1 MRNLFLVTLL
11 ILFVSCQSTSGD
23 YTINISADVED
34 DHQIFLVTF
43 DESNKPNVIDTL
55 YVKDGLTSYSGV
67 SKLPDYQSL
76 WVDGIRGS
84 VPVFVEPGEI
94 TVELYKDSIQAS
106 KVSGTKTNVAF
117 KRYIDEINPL
127 FKSFY
132 DIQNEMR
139 NAMVS
144 RDSLG
149 YKDLEEQLKEM
160 ETKFNDYQIDYTKS
174 NPDSYISAMVL
185 IQLVMNKAIDYEVA
199 YEIYNGF
206 SKTIKKTKSAVKIY
220 ELVAPKEAEE
230 TEEAAQDGEVN
241 VGDKAPNFSAPNPND
256 IAVSLN
262 TSLGKLTVLDFWASW
277 CGPCRVDSPNLVK
290 VYNTYK
296 DKGLA
301 IVGIS
306 LDQQNESWKKAIDN
320 DQLDW
325 THVSYLKRWDDPI
338 AAIYGVR
345 SIPQLFLLDENGVVI
360 AKERHAADFIPV
372 LEKILL

>member
-1 MRNLFLVTLL
+1 MRNLFLLPL
-11 ILFVSCQSTSGD
+11 FILFVSCQSTSGD

-34 DHQIFLVTF
+34 DHQIFLVNF

-76 WVDGIRGS
+76 WVDGVRGS

-132 DIQNEMR
+132 EIQNEMR

-174 NPDSYISAMVL
+174 NSDSYISAMVL
-185 IQLVMNKAIDYEVA
+185 IQLVMNKAIDNEVA

-206 SKTIKKTKSAVKIY
+206 SKTIKKTKSAIKIY
-220 ELVAPKEAEE
+220 ELVAPKEVEE

-241 VGDKAPNFSAPNPND
+241 VGDKAPDFSAPNPNN

-262 TSLGKLTVLDFWASW
+262 KSLGKLTVLDFWASW
-277 CGPCRVDSPNLVK
+277 CGPCRVDSSNLVK

-296 DKGLA
+296 AKGLA

-306 LDQQNESWKKAIDN
+306 LDKQKESWKKAIDN

-360 AKERHAADFIPV
+360 AKERHAADFIPF

>member
-34 DHQIFLVTF
+34 DHQIFLVNF

-132 DIQNEMR
+132 EIQNEMR

-185 IQLVMNKAIDYEVA
+185 IQLVMNKAIENEAA

-241 VGDKAPNFSAPNPND
+241 VGDKAPDFSAPNPND

-306 LDQQNESWKKAIDN
+306 LDQQKESWKKAIDN

-360 AKERHAADFIPV
+360 AKERQATDFIPV

>member
-1 MRNLFLVTLL
+1 MRNLFLLTLL

-34 DHQIFLVTF
+34 DHQIFLVNF

-55 YVKDGLTSYSGV
+55 YVKDGLSSYSGV

-132 DIQNEMR
+132 EIQNEMR

-185 IQLVMNKAIDYEVA
+185 IQLVMNKAIDNEVA

-206 SKTIKKTKSAVKIY
+206 SKTIKKTKSAIKIY

-241 VGDKAPNFSAPNPND
+241 VGDKAPDFSAPNPNN

-262 TSLGKLTVLDFWASW
+262 KSLGKLTVLDFWASW

-306 LDQQNESWKKAIDN
+306 LDQQKKSWKKAIDN

-338 AAIYGVR
+338 AAIYSVR

-360 AKERHAADFIPV
+360 AKERHAADFIPF

>member
-1 MRNLFLVTLL
+1 MRNYFLLILL
-11 ILFVSCQSTSGD
+11 ILFVSCQSSSGD

-34 DHQIFLVTF
+34 NHQIFLVNF

-55 YVKDGLTSYSGV
+55 FVKDGLTSYSGI

-76 WVDGIRGS
+76 WVNGVRGS
-84 VPVFVEPGEI
+84 VPIFVEPGEI

-132 DIQNEMR
+132 EIQNEMR

-262 TSLGKLTVLDFWASW
+262 TSLDKLTVLDFWASW

-306 LDQQNESWKKAIDN
+306 LDQQKESWKKAIDN

>member
-34 DHQIFLVTF
+34 DHQIFLVNF

-185 IQLVMNKAIDYEVA
+185 IQLVMNKAIENEAA

-241 VGDKAPNFSAPNPND
+241 VGDKAPDFSAPNPND

-306 LDQQNESWKKAIDN
+306 LDQQKESWKKAIDN

-360 AKERHAADFIPV
+360 AKERHATDFIPV
-372 LEKILL
+372 LDKILL

>member
-34 DHQIFLVTF
+34 DHQIFLVNF

-185 IQLVMNKAIDYEVA
+185 IQLVMNKAIENEAA

-241 VGDKAPNFSAPNPND
+241 VGDKAPDFSAPNPND

-306 LDQQNESWKKAIDN
+306 LDQQKESWKKAIDN
-320 DQLDW
+320 DKLDW

-360 AKERHAADFIPV
+360 AKERNATDFIPV
-372 LEKILL
+372 LDKILL

>member
-34 DHQIFLVTF
+34 DHQIFLVNF

-132 DIQNEMR
+132 EIQNEMR

-185 IQLVMNKAIDYEVA
+185 IQLVMNKAIDNEVA

-241 VGDKAPNFSAPNPND
+241 VGDKAPDFSAPNPND

-306 LDQQNESWKKAIDN
+306 LDQQKESWKKAIDN

-360 AKERHAADFIPV
+360 AKERHAADFIPF

>member
-1 MRNLFLVTLL
+1 
-11 ILFVSCQSTSGD
+11 
-23 YTINISADVED
+23 
-34 DHQIFLVTF
+34 
-43 DESNKPNVIDTL
+43 
-55 YVKDGLTSYSGV
+55 
-67 SKLPDYQSL
+67 
-76 WVDGIRGS
+76 

-132 DIQNEMR
+132 EIQNEMR

-185 IQLVMNKAIDYEVA
+185 IQLVMNKAIDNEVA

-206 SKTIKKTKSAVKIY
+206 SKTIKKTKSAIKIY

-230 TEEAAQDGEVN
+230 TEEAAQDGEVI
-241 VGDKAPNFSAPNPND
+241 VGDKAPDFFAPNPND

-262 TSLGKLTVLDFWASW
+262 KSLGKLTVLDFWASW

-306 LDQQNESWKKAIDN
+306 LDQQKESWKKAIDN

-325 THVSYLKRWDDPI
+325 TNVSHLKRWDDPI

-360 AKERHAADFIPV
+360 AKERHAADFIPF

>member
-34 DHQIFLVTF
+34 DHQIFLVNF

-55 YVKDGLTSYSGV
+55 YVKDGLTLYSGV

-185 IQLVMNKAIDYEVA
+185 IQLVMNKAIENEAA

-241 VGDKAPNFSAPNPND
+241 VGDKAPDFSAPNPND

-306 LDQQNESWKKAIDN
+306 LDQQKESWKKAIDN

-360 AKERHAADFIPV
+360 AKERQATDFIPV

>member
-23 YTINISADVED
+23 YTISISADVED
-34 DHQIFLVTF
+34 DHQIFLVNF

-84 VPVFVEPGEI
+84 VPLFVEPGEI
-94 TVELYKDSIQAS
+94 TVELYKDSIQVS
-106 KVSGTKTNVAF
+106 KVSGTKTNIAF

-132 DIQNEMR
+132 EIQNEMR

-185 IQLVMNKAIDYEVA
+185 IQLVMNKAIDNEAA

-230 TEEAAQDGEVN
+230 TEEAAQDEEVN
-241 VGDKAPNFSAPNPND
+241 VGDKAPDFSAPNPND

-262 TSLGKLTVLDFWASW
+262 TSLGKLTILDFWASW
-277 CGPCRVDSPNLVK
+277 CGPCRVDSSNLVK
-290 VYNTYK
+290 VHNAFK

-301 IVGIS
+301 ILGIS
-306 LDQQNESWKKAIDN
+306 LDQQKESWKKAIDN

-325 THVSYLKRWDDPI
+325 SHVSYLKRWDDPI

>member
-34 DHQIFLVTF
+34 DHQIFLVNF

-132 DIQNEMR
+132 EIQNEMR

-185 IQLVMNKAIDYEVA
+185 IQLVMNKAIENEAA

-206 SKTIKKTKSAVKIY
+206 SKTIKKTKSAIKIY

-230 TEEAAQDGEVN
+230 TEEAAQDGEVI
-241 VGDKAPNFSAPNPND
+241 VGDKAPDFFAPNPND

-262 TSLGKLTVLDFWASW
+262 KSLGKLTVLDFWASW

-306 LDQQNESWKKAIDN
+306 LDQQKESWKKAIDN
-320 DQLDW
+320 DKLDW

-360 AKERHAADFIPV
+360 AKERHATDFIPV

>member
-34 DHQIFLVTF
+34 DHQIFLVNF

-185 IQLVMNKAIDYEVA
+185 IQLVMNKAIENEAA

-241 VGDKAPNFSAPNPND
+241 VGDKAPDFSAPNPND

-306 LDQQNESWKKAIDN
+306 IDQQKESWKKAIDN

-360 AKERHAADFIPV
+360 AKERHATDFIPV

>member
-34 DHQIFLVTF
+34 DHQIFLVNF

-132 DIQNEMR
+132 EIQNEMR
-139 NAMVS
+139 NAMES

-185 IQLVMNKAIDYEVA
+185 IQLVMNKAIENEAA

-241 VGDKAPNFSAPNPND
+241 VGDKAPDFSAPNPND

-306 LDQQNESWKKAIDN
+306 LDQQKESWKKAIDN
-320 DQLDW
+320 DKLDW

-360 AKERHAADFIPV
+360 AKERHATDFIPV

>member
-34 DHQIFLVTF
+34 DHQIFLVNF

-185 IQLVMNKAIDYEVA
+185 IQLVMNKAIENEAA

-241 VGDKAPNFSAPNPND
+241 VGDKAPDFSAPNPND

-306 LDQQNESWKKAIDN
+306 LDQQKESWKKAIDN
-320 DQLDW
+320 DKLDW
-325 THVSYLKRWDDPI
+325 THVSFLKRWDDPI

-360 AKERHAADFIPV
+360 AKERHATDFIPV

>member
-1 MRNLFLVTLL
+1 MRNLFLLTLL

-34 DHQIFLVTF
+34 DHQIFLVNF

-55 YVKDGLTSYSGV
+55 YVKDGLSSYSGV

-132 DIQNEMR
+132 EIQNEMR

-185 IQLVMNKAIDYEVA
+185 IQLVMNKAIENEAA

-241 VGDKAPNFSAPNPND
+241 VGDKAPDFSAPNPND

-306 LDQQNESWKKAIDN
+306 LDQQKESWKKAIDN

-325 THVSYLKRWDDPI
+325 THVSHLKRWDDPI

-360 AKERHAADFIPV
+360 AKERHAADFIPF

>member
-34 DHQIFLVTF
+34 DHQIFLVNF

-132 DIQNEMR
+132 EIQNEMR

-241 VGDKAPNFSAPNPND
+241 VGDKAPDFSAPNPND

-262 TSLGKLTVLDFWASW
+262 TSLDKLTVLDFWASW

-306 LDQQNESWKKAIDN
+306 LDQQKESWKKAIDN

>member
-1 MRNLFLVTLL
+1 MRNLFLLTLL

-34 DHQIFLVTF
+34 DHQIFLVNF

-55 YVKDGLTSYSGV
+55 YVKDGLSSYSGV

-132 DIQNEMR
+132 EIQNEMR

-174 NPDSYISAMVL
+174 NSDSYISAMVL
-185 IQLVMNKAIDYEVA
+185 IQLVMNKAIDNEVA

-206 SKTIKKTKSAVKIY
+206 SKTIKKTKSAIKIY
-220 ELVAPKEAEE
+220 ELVAPKEVEE

-241 VGDKAPNFSAPNPND
+241 VGDKAPDFSAPNPNN

-262 TSLGKLTVLDFWASW
+262 KSLGKLTVLDFWASW

-306 LDQQNESWKKAIDN
+306 LDQQKESWKKAIDN

-325 THVSYLKRWDDPI
+325 THVSHLKRWDDPI

-360 AKERHAADFIPV
+360 AKERHAADFIPF

>member
-34 DHQIFLVTF
+34 DHQIFLVNF

-55 YVKDGLTSYSGV
+55 YVKDGLSSYSGV

-132 DIQNEMR
+132 EIQNEMR

-185 IQLVMNKAIDYEVA
+185 IQLVMNKAIDNEVA

-241 VGDKAPNFSAPNPND
+241 VGDKAPDFSAPNPND

-306 LDQQNESWKKAIDN
+306 LDQQKESWKKAIDN

-360 AKERHAADFIPV
+360 AKERHAADFIPF

>member
-1 MRNLFLVTLL
+1 MRNLFLVTLI

-34 DHQIFLVTF
+34 DHQIFLVNF

-55 YVKDGLTSYSGV
+55 YVKDGLTLYSGV

-132 DIQNEMR
+132 EIQNEMR

-306 LDQQNESWKKAIDN
+306 LDQQKDSWKKAIDN

-345 SIPQLFLLDENGVVI
+345 SIPELFLLDENGVVI

>member
-1 MRNLFLVTLL
+1 
-11 ILFVSCQSTSGD
+11 
-23 YTINISADVED
+23 
-34 DHQIFLVTF
+34 
-43 DESNKPNVIDTL
+43 
-55 YVKDGLTSYSGV
+55 VKDGLTSYSGV

-185 IQLVMNKAIDYEVA
+185 IQLVMNKAIENEAA

-241 VGDKAPNFSAPNPND
+241 VGDKAPDFSAPNPND
-256 IAVSLN
+256 NAVSLN

-306 LDQQNESWKKAIDN
+306 LDQQKESWKKAIDN

-360 AKERHAADFIPV
+360 AKERHATDFIPV

>member
-34 DHQIFLVTF
+34 DHQIFLVNF

-185 IQLVMNKAIDYEVA
+185 IQLVMNKAIENEAA

-241 VGDKAPNFSAPNPND
+241 VGDKAPDFSAPNPND
-256 IAVSLN
+256 VAVSLN

-306 LDQQNESWKKAIDN
+306 LDQQKESWKKAIDN
-320 DQLDW
+320 DKLDW

-360 AKERHAADFIPV
+360 AKERHATDFIPV

>member
-34 DHQIFLVTF
+34 DHQIFLVNF

-55 YVKDGLTSYSGV
+55 YVKDGLSSYSGV

-185 IQLVMNKAIDYEVA
+185 IQLVMNKAIENEAA

-241 VGDKAPNFSAPNPND
+241 VGDKAPDFSAPNPND

-306 LDQQNESWKKAIDN
+306 LDQQKESWKKAIDN
-320 DQLDW
+320 DKLDW

-360 AKERHAADFIPV
+360 AKERHATDFIPV

>member
-34 DHQIFLVTF
+34 DHQIFLVNF

-55 YVKDGLTSYSGV
+55 YVKDGLSSYSGV

-132 DIQNEMR
+132 EIQNEMR

-185 IQLVMNKAIDYEVA
+185 IQLVMNKAIDNEVA

-206 SKTIKKTKSAVKIY
+206 SKTIKKTKSAIKIY

-241 VGDKAPNFSAPNPND
+241 VGDKAPDFSAPNPND

-306 LDQQNESWKKAIDN
+306 LDQQKESWKKAIDN

-325 THVSYLKRWDDPI
+325 TNVSHLKRWDDPI

-360 AKERHAADFIPV
+360 AKERHATDFIPV

>member
-1 MRNLFLVTLL
+1 MRNLFLLTLL

-34 DHQIFLVTF
+34 DHQIFLVNF

-55 YVKDGLTSYSGV
+55 YVKNGLTSYSGV

-76 WVDGIRGS
+76 WVEGIRGS

-132 DIQNEMR
+132 EIQNEMR

-185 IQLVMNKAIDYEVA
+185 IQLVMNKAIDNEVA

-206 SKTIKKTKSAVKIY
+206 SKTIKKTKSAIKIY
-220 ELVAPKEAEE
+220 ELVAPKEVEE

-241 VGDKAPNFSAPNPND
+241 VGDKAPDFSAPNPND

-262 TSLGKLTVLDFWASW
+262 KSLGKLTVLDFWASW

-296 DKGLA
+296 DKGLG

-306 LDQQNESWKKAIDN
+306 LDQQKESWKKAIDN

-325 THVSYLKRWDDPI
+325 THVSHLKRWDDPI

-360 AKERHAADFIPV
+360 AKERHAADFIPF

>member
-1 MRNLFLVTLL
+1 MRNLFLLTLL

-34 DHQIFLVTF
+34 DHQIFLVNF

-55 YVKDGLTSYSGV
+55 YVKDGLSSYSGV

-132 DIQNEMR
+132 EIQNEMR

-160 ETKFNDYQIDYTKS
+160 ETKFNNYQINYTKS

-185 IQLVMNKAIDYEVA
+185 IQLVMNKAIDNEVA

-206 SKTIKKTKSAVKIY
+206 SKTIKKTKSAIKIY

-230 TEEAAQDGEVN
+230 TEEAAQDGEVI
-241 VGDKAPNFSAPNPND
+241 VGDKAPDFFAPNPND

-262 TSLGKLTVLDFWASW
+262 KSLGKITVLDFWASW

-306 LDQQNESWKKAIDN
+306 LDQQKESWKKAIDN

-325 THVSYLKRWDDPI
+325 TNVSHLKRWDDPI

-360 AKERHAADFIPV
+360 AKERHAADFIPF

>member
-1 MRNLFLVTLL
+1 
-11 ILFVSCQSTSGD
+11 
-23 YTINISADVED
+23 
-34 DHQIFLVTF
+34 
-43 DESNKPNVIDTL
+43 
-55 YVKDGLTSYSGV
+55 
-67 SKLPDYQSL
+67 
-76 WVDGIRGS
+76 

-185 IQLVMNKAIDYEVA
+185 IQLVMNKAIENEAA

-241 VGDKAPNFSAPNPND
+241 VGDKAPDFSAPNPND

-306 LDQQNESWKKAIDN
+306 LDQQKESWKKAIDN

-360 AKERHAADFIPV
+360 AKERHATDFIPV

>member
-1 MRNLFLVTLL
+1 MRNLFLLTLL

-23 YTINISADVED
+23 YIINISADVED
-34 DHQIFLVTF
+34 DHQIFLVNF

-185 IQLVMNKAIDYEVA
+185 IQLVMNKAIENEAA

-241 VGDKAPNFSAPNPND
+241 VGDKAPDFSAPNPND

-306 LDQQNESWKKAIDN
+306 LDQQKESWKKAIDN

-325 THVSYLKRWDDPI
+325 THVSFLKRWDDPI

-360 AKERHAADFIPV
+360 AKERHATDFIPV

>member
-1 MRNLFLVTLL
+1 
-11 ILFVSCQSTSGD
+11 
-23 YTINISADVED
+23 
-34 DHQIFLVTF
+34 
-43 DESNKPNVIDTL
+43 
-55 YVKDGLTSYSGV
+55 
-67 SKLPDYQSL
+67 
-76 WVDGIRGS
+76 

-132 DIQNEMR
+132 EIQNEMR

-185 IQLVMNKAIDYEVA
+185 IQLVMNKAIDNEAA

-230 TEEAAQDGEVN
+230 SEEAVQDGEVN
-241 VGDKAPNFSAPNPND
+241 VGDKAPDFSAPNPND

-290 VYNTYK
+290 VHNAYK

-306 LDQQNESWKKAIDN
+306 LDQQKESWKKAIDN

-345 SIPQLFLLDENGVVI
+345 SIPQLFLLDEKGVVI

>member
-1 MRNLFLVTLL
+1 
-11 ILFVSCQSTSGD
+11 
-23 YTINISADVED
+23 
-34 DHQIFLVTF
+34 
-43 DESNKPNVIDTL
+43 
-55 YVKDGLTSYSGV
+55 
-67 SKLPDYQSL
+67 
-76 WVDGIRGS
+76 
-84 VPVFVEPGEI
+84 
-94 TVELYKDSIQAS
+94 
-106 KVSGTKTNVAF
+106 
-117 KRYIDEINPL
+117 
-127 FKSFY
+127 
-132 DIQNEMR
+132 
-139 NAMVS
+139 MVS

-185 IQLVMNKAIDYEVA
+185 IQLVMNKAIENEAA

-241 VGDKAPNFSAPNPND
+241 VGDKAPDFSAPNPND
-256 IAVSLN
+256 NAVSLN

-306 LDQQNESWKKAIDN
+306 LDQQKESWKKAIDN
-320 DQLDW
+320 DKLDW

-360 AKERHAADFIPV
+360 AKELHATDFIPF